1 MHNPIIGTQ
10 LISRKEFENILL
22 NRFGLKLDID
32 SIYLYVDG
40 FSSNTHAYNIES
52 PLVFTISFVDHLNAS
67 WANIYGVFYNEHTKN
82 KTQLFIDFKDFIS
95 SYTFKYKNHFLI

>member
-67 WANIYGVFYNEHTKN
+67 WPIYTGFFTTNIQKIKLNYLLTLKILFLVILLNTKII
-82 KTQLFIDFKDFIS
+82 F
-95 SYTFKYKNHFLI
+95 